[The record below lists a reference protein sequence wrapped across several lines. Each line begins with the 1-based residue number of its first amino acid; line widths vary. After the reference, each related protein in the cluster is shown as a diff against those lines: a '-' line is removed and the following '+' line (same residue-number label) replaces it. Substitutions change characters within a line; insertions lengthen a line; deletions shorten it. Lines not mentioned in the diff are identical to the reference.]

1 MFVFYCAFHLSAHWK
16 LILLFFKIVHVYP
29 DIESIDGKLVTFVD
43 GTKETFDMI
52 IYATGYRTSFPMASH
67 LIQV

>member
-1 MFVFYCAFHLSAHWK
+1 M
-16 LILLFFKIVHVYP
+16 
-29 DIESIDGKLVTFVD
+29 TFVD

-67 LIQV
+67 LIQVRFLLFINRDNY